1 MVADFATFIST
12 SYTHQ
17 VWLFFYTKQI
27 FILHLKVNLKA
38 KQLQF
43 IIFKDSN
50 IIKII
55 IIIIEGVACGFNTYF
70 YTTMQKQV
78 GGKGF

>member
-12 SYTHQ
+12 SYTRQ

-55 IIIIEGVACGFNTYF
+55 IIEGVACSFNTYF